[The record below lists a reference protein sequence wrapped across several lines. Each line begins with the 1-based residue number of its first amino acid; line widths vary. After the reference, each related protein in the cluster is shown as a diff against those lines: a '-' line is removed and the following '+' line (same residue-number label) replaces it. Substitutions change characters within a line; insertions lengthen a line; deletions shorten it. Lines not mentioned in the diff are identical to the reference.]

1 MALSI
6 LLLAYDFILERKP
19 LKFIAIVLLASRFHS
34 SALIFL
40 TAYPLS
46 KMKIGFKQWIA
57 IIVAVASV
65 FIARGKIAGIINALL
80 SGMDRYSRYSG
91 NATQLSL
98 MGAFILICVHIV
110 SYIFAYPAYKEDDE
124 LKKLLNLSVISIAFM
139 TLVTVV
145 GEFHRISMFFGIY
158 NTVLLP
164 KAWKRYQSRDNRLK
178 AVYLLGINAVFI
190 AYFLLYGLGNY
201 SLPVY
206 RFFWMD

>member
-1 MALSI
+1 M
-6 LLLAYDFILERKP
+6 AYDFILERKQ
-19 LKFIAIVLLASRFHS
+19 LKFIAIILLASCFHS

-40 TAYPLS
+40 IAYPLS

-80 SGMDRYSRYSG
+80 SGMDRYSRYSE

-98 MGAFILICVHIV
+98 TGAFILICVYIV
-110 SYIFAYPAYKEDDE
+110 SYVFAYPAYKEDDE
-124 LKKLLNLSVISIAFM
+124 LKMLLNLSVISIAFM

-164 KAWKRYQSRDNRLK
+164 KAWKRYQARDSRLK
-178 AVYLLGINAVFI
+178 AVYLLEINAVFV

-201 SLPVY
+201 SLSVY
-206 RFFWMD
+206 RFFWMN